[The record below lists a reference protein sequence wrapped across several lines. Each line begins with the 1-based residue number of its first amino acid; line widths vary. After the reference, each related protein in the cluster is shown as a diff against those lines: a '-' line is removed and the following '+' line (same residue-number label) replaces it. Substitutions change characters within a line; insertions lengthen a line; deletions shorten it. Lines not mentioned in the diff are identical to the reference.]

1 MKNFLLF
8 ILFISVISC
17 NQEKSFDTIIRNGMI
32 YDGNGGEPYQ
42 ADLAINADTIALIG
56 DLKNRT
62 SKNEIIVS
70 GLAVAPGFINMLS
83 HSEESLIYDSRSQ
96 SDLRQGVTMEVF
108 GESSMGPL
116 NAKMKKEAEVG
127 QVNIKYKIEWNTLG
141 EYLAWLEKKGF
152 PVISLHLLVQ
162 EPFVHM

>member
-8 ILFISVISC
+8 IVFISVISC
-17 NQEKSFDTIIRNGMI
+17 KQGKNFDTIIRNGMI

-42 ADLAINADTIALIG
+42 ADLAINADTIAFIG
-56 DLKNRT
+56 DLKNRS
-62 SKNEIIVS
+62 SKNEIIAT

-108 GESSMGPL
+108 GEFSIGPL
-116 NAKMKKEAEVG
+116 NAKMKKEAEEG
-127 QVNIKYKIEWNTLG
+127 QVNIKYKIEWNTLR
-141 EYLAWLEKKGF
+141 
-152 PVISLHLLVQ
+152 
-162 EPFVHM
+162 